1 MVSTKNRMA
10 MSSPR
15 IYLECLKYWELA
27 YLNNKVDESIILVI
41 DMLGDRVI
49 KSDNVLVSSKIDFA
63 DFLGLI
69 V

>member
-1 MVSTKNRMA
+1 MA

-15 IYLECLKYWELA
+15 IYPECLKYWELA